1 MAVHTRSP
9 SAYEAL
15 KSFQIIQ
22 LPGVRTLKDYI
33 NSNREDPG
41 KDYINSNH
49 EDPGKIQER
58 LKLCREEYD
67 QMVAMQT
74 QLGNKQVPISKGV
87 LIFDEV
93 KVDLNVQ

>member
-1 MAVHTRSP
+1 MIIYCLFLHYLALAVYTQSP

-41 KDYINSNH
+41 K
-49 EDPGKIQER
+49 IQER

-67 QMVAMQT
+67 RMVAMQQ

-93 KVDLNVQ
+93 KVGFYV